1 MTAAAPMHRRVTL
14 QPFGEMARMPD
25 PDRSQAQARRQKRL
39 EYRLL
44 FVVSF
49 VIFLVAGLV
58 SRALPDPWRPR
69 PPGPPSGKSVLGEAK
84 AAATIFVPFAFMG

>member
-1 MTAAAPMHRRVTL
+1 
-14 QPFGEMARMPD
+14 MPD